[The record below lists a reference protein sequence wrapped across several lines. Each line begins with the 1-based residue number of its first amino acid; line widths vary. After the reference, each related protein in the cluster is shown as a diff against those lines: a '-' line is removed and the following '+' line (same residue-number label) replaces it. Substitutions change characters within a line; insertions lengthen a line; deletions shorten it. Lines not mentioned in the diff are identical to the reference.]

1 MASKSLGVLTLDLVA
16 KVGGFVQGMDQAER
30 SSAKWRKQ
38 VEKDLQTVGKAAG
51 VAVTAV
57 AGATAALVASQV
69 QLANTLTQQAQ
80 VANAGVQEFQRY
92 AIAADVVGISQEKL
106 SDQLKDFNE
115 KVGEFQ
121 QTGGGGMKDFFENI
135 APQIGLTADAF
146 RDLSGP
152 QALQLY
158 YDSLE
163 KAGLS
168 QEQMSFYLESM
179 ASDTTALIPL
189 LRDGGAGFKLL
200 GDQAEQAGAIIGKNT
215 LNSVDQ
221 LNAAIFISEQA
232 TAGFKNQIAE
242 GLLPVLAGLATEFG
256 DVTADGYIAAE
267 MGETLGNVVKGISA
281 AAFGAY
287 AAFQLFGKGIAAL
300 AAGFS
305 AAGVEASDLLLGP
318 LAPAV
323 IGAKVA
329 KNFDAFK
336 GAMDVGIAD
345 LQQSLAKYS
354 EVASGIWDAGTDNQT
369 TDPNSRLNQVVAMM
383 KSMREQAVQ
392 TRRELSGFSEDN
404 EEAAKAAAKAAEAIQ
419 SELTALERAAI
430 TWGMSADEVKIYDL
444 QMQGATDTQVEYAR
458 SLLSLVDG
466 LERAE
471 EEQEAYLRVVQDLS
485 TDEERLTE
493 QFHAR
498 IAAIDAMAAST
509 RIASDEYALMASRA
523 AEAAFADAPQFSGL
537 APEVGG
543 PWGELNKV
551 DKAEEELQEWYD
563 KQLEMLEQFRSER
576 ADLNAQW
583 DEQEAALHQEHQ
595 DRLADIERARQMAQM
610 AAGEEFFGNMAGAA
624 KTFFGE
630 NSKLYQAAFAVEKA
644 YAIGKALINVPKS
657 YSDAYAAVVGIPIVG
672 PALAPAAGVAAAA
685 AQVAQAAAIGNI
697 NMTGMAHDGIESIPK
712 TGTWL
717 LEKGERVTTA
727 ETSAKLDAVL
737 NDIRTGQHS
746 GNVTVHNYGNDRVR
760 TERDASGDLRVI
772 IEAVEKDFATKV
784 ATGKG
789 LYSKAQERAY
799 GLKRAI
805 R

>member
-16 KVGGFVQGMDQAER
+16 KVGGFVQGMDHAER

-51 VAVTAV
+51 VAVAAV
-57 AGATAALVASQV
+57 AGATVALVASQV

-92 AIAADVVGISQEKL
+92 AIAADLVGISQEKL
-106 SDQLKDFNE
+106 SDQLKDFTE

-121 QTGGGGMKDFFENI
+121 QTGGGGMKDFFEQI
-135 APQIGLTADAF
+135 APQIDLTADAF
-146 RDLSGP
+146 RGLSGP

-163 KAGLS
+163 KAGAS

-200 GDQAEQAGAIIGKNT
+200 GDQAEQAGAIIGNNT

-369 TDPNSRLNQVVAMM
+369 TDPNSRLNQVAEML
-383 KSMREQAVQ
+383 KKMREQTVQ

-404 EEAAKAAAKAAEAIQ
+404 DEAAKAAAKAAEAIQ

-444 QMQGATDTQVEYAR
+444 QMQGATDTQVEYAKA
-458 SLLSLVDG
+458 LLNTVAALEEQKRINSEVLDIAAG
-466 LERAE
+466 LATE
-471 EEQEAYLRVVQDLS
+471 EEQIQASYERRREIILKNTEVTGQAQTELLRRLEEDRAEQLLEINGSYWERWLISAEDSLTSFDDLTASVVENFSGQMGDAFESMIFDAETL
-485 TDEERLTE
+485 EE
-493 QFHAR
+493 
-498 IAAIDAMAAST
+498 
-509 RIASDEYALMASRA
+509 
-523 AEAAFADAPQFSGL
+523 AFAGI
-537 APEVGG
+537 
-543 PWGELNKV
+543 
-551 DKAEEELQEWYD
+551 AES
-563 KQLEMLEQFRSER
+563 MLRSIV
-576 ADLNAQW
+576 NA
-583 DEQEAALHQEHQ
+583 LG
-595 DRLADIERARQMAQM
+595 QM
-610 AAGEEFFGNMAGAA
+610 AAQWLA
-624 KTFFGE
+624 
-630 NSKLYQAAFAVEKA
+630 YQAVQMLVGKTTQASAVAQTTGNAYAGVMQAGINAFA
-644 YAIGKALINVPKS
+644 S
-657 YSDAYAAVVGIPIVG
+657 TAAIPIVG
-672 PALAPAAGVAAAA
+672 PLMAPAAMTAAVAATSPMAAAA
-685 AQVAQAAAIGNI
+685 STFA
-697 NMTGMAHDGIESIPK
+697 MMGMAHDGIDSVPQ

-737 NDIRTGQHS
+737 NDIRTGQHG

>member
-106 SDQLKDFNE
+106 ADQLKDFTE

-200 GDQAEQAGAIIGKNT
+200 GDQAEQAGAIIGNNT

-300 AAGFS
+300 AAGLN
-305 AAGVEASDLLLGP
+305 AAGVEASDLLYGP

-323 IGAKVA
+323 IGTKVA

-336 GAMDVGIAD
+336 GAMDVGIED

-369 TDPNSRLNQVVAMM
+369 TDPNSRLNQVAEML
-383 KSMREQAVQ
+383 KKMREQTVQ
-392 TRRELSGFSEDN
+392 TRRELAGFSEDN

-444 QMQGATDTQVEYAR
+444 QMQGATDTQVEYAK

-471 EEQEAYLRVVQDLS
+471 EEQNQYLELVKELR
-485 TDEERLTE
+485 TDEEKLTDT
-493 QFHAR
+493 FYDR
-498 IAAIDAMAAST
+498 IAVLDAMAGAY
-509 RIASDEYALMASRA
+509 RISSDEYQKMLGRA
-523 AEAAFADAPQFSGL
+523 ADAAFSDAPTFSGL
-537 APEVGG
+537 APEIGG
-543 PWGELNKV
+543 SFGELLKI
-551 DKAEEELQEWYD
+551 DDAEKELAKWYES
-563 KQLEMLEQFRSER
+563 QLEMLEDYRSER
-576 ADLNAQW
+576 ADLTAQW
-583 DEQEAALHQEHQ
+583 DEQELALKQEHE
-595 DRLADIERARQMAQM
+595 DSLARIEQARQLASLSATESIFGDLSEMAKVYAGEQSSLYRAMFAVQKAAAIAQSLVSIQTGIAM
-610 AAGEEFFGNMAGAA
+610 AAANPFPANLAAMA
-624 KTFFGE
+624 
-630 NSKLYQAAFAVEKA
+630 S
-644 YAIGKALINVPKS
+644 
-657 YSDAYAAVVGIPIVG
+657 
-672 PALAPAAGVAAAA
+672 VAAATA
-685 AQVAQAAAIGNI
+685 SIVGNI
-697 NMTGMAHDGIESIPK
+697 GAIGMAHEGIDSIPQ

-727 ETSAKLDAVL
+727 ETSAKMDRVL
-737 NDIRTGQHS
+737 EDIRSGQRAGTGGGQPISVSVDLS
-746 GNVTVHNYGNDRVR
+746 GM
-760 TERDASGDLRVI
+760 RDAREVRRAESSVRRGI
-772 IEAVEKDFATKV
+772 AQGV
-784 ATGKG
+784 AQ
-789 LYSKAQERAY
+789 AQRY
-799 GLKRAI
+799 R
-805 R
+805 

>member
-16 KVGGFVQGMDQAER
+16 KVGGFVQGMDKAER

-38 VEKDLQTVGKAAG
+38 VEKDLKTVGKATG
-51 VAVTAV
+51 VAIGAVT
-57 AGATAALVASQV
+57 GATVALVASQV

-80 VANAGVQEFQRY
+80 IANAGVQEFQRY

-106 SDQLKDFNE
+106 ADQLKDFTE

-121 QTGGGGMKDFFENI
+121 QTGGGGMKDFFEQI
-135 APQIGLTADAF
+135 APQIDLTADAF

-163 KAGLS
+163 KAGAS

-200 GDQAEQAGAIIGKNT
+200 GDQAEQAGAIISNNT

-232 TAGFKNQIAE
+232 TAGFKSQIAE

-300 AAGFS
+300 AAGLN
-305 AAGVEASDLLLGP
+305 AAGVEASDLLYGP

-323 IGAKVA
+323 IGTKVA

-369 TDPNSRLNQVVAMM
+369 TDPNSRLNQVAEML
-383 KSMREQAVQ
+383 KKMREQTVQ
-392 TRRELSGFSEDN
+392 TRRELSGFSDDN
-404 EEAAKAAAKAAEAIQ
+404 DEAAKAAAKAAEAIQ

-444 QMQGATDTQVEYAR
+444 QMQGATDTQIEYAR
-458 SLLSLVDG
+458 TLLDTVSALDAQKEAANALAEEQKRINSEVLSIVDALATEEEAIQASYERRREIILKNTEVTG
-466 LERAE
+466 QAQTELLRRLEEDRAE
-471 EEQEAYLRVVQDLS
+471 QLLEINGSYWERWLVSAEDSITSFDDLTASVVENFSGQMGDAFESMIFDAETLEE
-485 TDEERLTE
+485 
-493 QFHAR
+493 
-498 IAAIDAMAAST
+498 
-509 RIASDEYALMASRA
+509 
-523 AEAAFADAPQFSGL
+523 AFAGI
-537 APEVGG
+537 
-543 PWGELNKV
+543 
-551 DKAEEELQEWYD
+551 AES
-563 KQLEMLEQFRSER
+563 MLRSIV
-576 ADLNAQW
+576 NA
-583 DEQEAALHQEHQ
+583 LG
-595 DRLADIERARQMAQM
+595 QM
-610 AAGEEFFGNMAGAA
+610 AAQWLA
-624 KTFFGE
+624 
-630 NSKLYQAAFAVEKA
+630 YQAVQMLVGKTTQASGATALAANAQAAAIMSGINAF
-644 YAIGKALINVPKS
+644 S
-657 YSDAYAAVVGIPIVG
+657 STAAIPIVG
-672 PALAPAAGVAAAA
+672 PAMAPAAMAAALAVTEPMAAAVAAAGLA
-685 AQVAQAAAIGNI
+685 
-697 NMTGMAHDGIESIPK
+697 GMAHDGIDSIPQ

-727 ETSAKLDAVL
+727 ETSAKMDRVL
-737 NDIRTGQHS
+737 EDIRSGQRAGTGGGQPISVSVDLS
-746 GNVTVHNYGNDRVR
+746 GM
-760 TERDASGDLRVI
+760 RDAREVRRAESSVRRGI
-772 IEAVEKDFATKV
+772 AQGV
-784 ATGKG
+784 AQ
-789 LYSKAQERAY
+789 AQRY
-799 GLKRAI
+799 R
-805 R
+805 

>member
-1 MASKSLGVLTLDLVA
+1 MASKSLGVLTVDLVA

-38 VEKDLQTVGKAAG
+38 VEKDLQAAGKAAG
-51 VAVTAV
+51 VAVAAV
-57 AGATAALVASQV
+57 AGATVALVASQV

-121 QTGGGGMKDFFENI
+121 ESGSGGMKDFFENI
-135 APQIGLTADAF
+135 APQIDLTADAF

-163 KAGLS
+163 RAGLS
-168 QEQMSFYLESM
+168 QEQMSFYLENM

-200 GDQAEQAGAIIGKNT
+200 GDQAEQAGAIIGNDT

-300 AAGFS
+300 AAGLN
-305 AAGVEASDLLLGP
+305 AAGVEASDLLYGP

-323 IGAKVA
+323 IGTKVA

-345 LQQSLAKYS
+345 LQQSLDKYS

-369 TDPNSRLNQVVAMM
+369 TDPNSRLNQVVQFL
-383 KSMREQAVQ
+383 KTMREQAVQ
-392 TRRELSGFSEDN
+392 TRRELAGFSDEN

-430 TWGMSADEVKIYDL
+430 TWGMSADQVKIYDL
-444 QMQGATDTQVEYAR
+444 QMQGATDTQVEYAK

-466 LERAE
+466 FERAE
-471 EEQEAYLRVVQDLS
+471 EEQNQYLELVKELR
-485 TDEERLTE
+485 TDEEKLTE
-493 QFHAR
+493 TFYDRLAVL
-498 IAAIDAMAAST
+498 DAMAGAY
-509 RIASDEYALMASRA
+509 RIGSDEYQKMVARA
-523 AEAAFADAPQFSGL
+523 ADAAFADAPSFSGV
-537 APEVGG
+537 APEIGG
-543 PWGELNKV
+543 AFSELLKI
-551 DKAEEELQEWYD
+551 DDAEAELQKWYD
-563 KQLEMLEQFRSER
+563 SQLEMLEEYRSER
-576 ADLNAQW
+576 ADLTAQW
-583 DEQEAALHQEHQ
+583 DEQELALKSEHEE
-595 DRLADIERARQMAQM
+595 RLAQIEQARQLTSL
-610 AAGEEFFGNMAGAA
+610 AAAESIFGDLAGLA
-624 KTFFGE
+624 KTFAGE
-630 NSKLYQAAFAVEKA
+630 QSGVYKALFAVQKA
-644 YAIGKALINVPKS
+644 AAIAQSMVAIQTGIAM
-657 YSDAYAAVVGIPIVG
+657 AAANPF
-672 PALAPAAGVAAAA
+672 PANLAAMASVAAATA
-685 AQVAQAAAIGNI
+685 SIVGNI
-697 NMTGMAHDGIESIPK
+697 GAIGMAHEGIDSIPQ

-727 ETSAKLDAVL
+727 ETSAKMDRVL
-737 NDIRTGQHS
+737 EDIRAGQRS
-746 GNVTVHNYGNDRVR
+746 GSGGGQPISVSVDLSGM
-760 TERDASGDLRVI
+760 RDAREVRRAESSVRRGI
-772 IEAVEKDFATKV
+772 AQGV
-784 ATGKG
+784 AQAQR
-789 LYSKAQERAY
+789 YS
-799 GLKRAI
+799 
-805 R
+805 

>member
-200 GDQAEQAGAIIGKNT
+200 GDQAEQAGAIIGNNT

-232 TAGFKNQIAE
+232 AAGFKNQIAE

-300 AAGFS
+300 AAGLN
-305 AAGVEASDLLLGP
+305 AAGVEASDLLYGP

-354 EVASGIWDAGTDNQT
+354 EVASGIWDAGT
-369 TDPNSRLNQVVAMM
+369 
-383 KSMREQAVQ
+383 
-392 TRRELSGFSEDN
+392 
-404 EEAAKAAAKAAEAIQ
+404 
-419 SELTALERAAI
+419 
-430 TWGMSADEVKIYDL
+430 
-444 QMQGATDTQVEYAR
+444 
-458 SLLSLVDG
+458 
-466 LERAE
+466 
-471 EEQEAYLRVVQDLS
+471 
-485 TDEERLTE
+485 
-493 QFHAR
+493 
-498 IAAIDAMAAST
+498 
-509 RIASDEYALMASRA
+509 
-523 AEAAFADAPQFSGL
+523 
-537 APEVGG
+537 
-543 PWGELNKV
+543 
-551 DKAEEELQEWYD
+551 
-563 KQLEMLEQFRSER
+563 
-576 ADLNAQW
+576 
-583 DEQEAALHQEHQ
+583 
-595 DRLADIERARQMAQM
+595 
-610 AAGEEFFGNMAGAA
+610 
-624 KTFFGE
+624 
-630 NSKLYQAAFAVEKA
+630 
-644 YAIGKALINVPKS
+644 
-657 YSDAYAAVVGIPIVG
+657 
-672 PALAPAAGVAAAA
+672 
-685 AQVAQAAAIGNI
+685 
-697 NMTGMAHDGIESIPK
+697 
-712 TGTWL
+712 
-717 LEKGERVTTA
+717 
-727 ETSAKLDAVL
+727 
-737 NDIRTGQHS
+737 
-746 GNVTVHNYGNDRVR
+746 
-760 TERDASGDLRVI
+760 
-772 IEAVEKDFATKV
+772 
-784 ATGKG
+784 
-789 LYSKAQERAY
+789 
-799 GLKRAI
+799 
-805 R
+805 